1 MIYPNQFIPLF
12 EENGMVCM
20 QFENY
25 FELDV
30 NYRNTNEIVSFVAG
44 ELGVKMQPI
53 GMTGAEV
60 ERIPLKRV
68 SAWFRGKQ
76 GLKAVIVREEDL
88 PLFEKRGFR
97 RLPADGKLSRSSVNV
112 LSVFE
117 SKGLEFSAVAVFDR
131 GMTRHEKYIACTRAL
146 RDLAIVEA
154 P

>member
-1 MIYPNQFIPLF
+1 MQW
-12 EENGMVCM
+12 E

-68 SAWFRGKQ
+68 AAWFRGKQ

-88 PLFEKRGFR
+88 PLFEKRGFG
-97 RLPADGKLSRSSVNV
+97 RLSAQGASKTRINV
-112 LSVFE
+112 MTVFE
-117 SKGLEFSAVAVFDR
+117 SKGLEFSAVAVLDR
-131 GMTRHEKYIACTRAL
+131 GMTENEKYIAYTRAL
-146 RDLAIVEA
+146 RELAIIDC
-154 P
+154 

>member
-1 MIYPNQFIPLF
+1 MEGLTQW
-12 EENGMVCM
+12 E

-68 SAWFRGKQ
+68 SAWFRGNR
-76 GLKAVIVREEDL
+76 V
-88 PLFEKRGFR
+88 
-97 RLPADGKLSRSSVNV
+97 
-112 LSVFE
+112 
-117 SKGLEFSAVAVFDR
+117 
-131 GMTRHEKYIACTRAL
+131 
-146 RDLAIVEA
+146 
-154 P
+154 